1 MPADGNPKDFQP
13 IRLYKHKAVG
23 GSGTGLAMLRAA
35 GIDDAIST
43 VPAFLK
49 AIAQHRDWTREERAQ
64 RIPV

>member
-1 MPADGNPKDFQP
+1 
-13 IRLYKHKAVG
+13 
-23 GSGTGLAMLRAA
+23 MLRAA

-43 VPAFLK
+43 VPAFLQ